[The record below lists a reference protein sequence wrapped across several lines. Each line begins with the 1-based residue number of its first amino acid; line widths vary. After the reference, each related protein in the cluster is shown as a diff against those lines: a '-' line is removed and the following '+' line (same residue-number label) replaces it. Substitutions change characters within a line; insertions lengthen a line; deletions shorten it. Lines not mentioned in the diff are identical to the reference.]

1 VFIIPVVRDLP
12 IRHRSW
18 VVYTLIVVNCAVF
31 TITSAFLSTDA
42 VADRFGFIPAR
53 HELTTVFTSMFL
65 HANLLHILGNMILFW
80 LFGESVEEA
89 LGHVATAL
97 SYVFCGI
104 VATAV
109 YSCLD
114 ADSTIPGIGASGAIS
129 GVVGLY
135 AVLFP
140 RARMDLE
147 VYLWR
152 FHVRTLRTNSVGAVG
167 AWLGEQALLAVAT
180 RSARV
185 QVGVA
190 FSAHVGG
197 LLAGLGLG
205 WFLARSGLS
214 SHYRRMSAEKASR
227 FMVCPSCQRKGPRQ
241 PAGRYRCHR
250 CRCRLQVDE
259 LGNVGLVAPTEV
271 QSSSWPIL
279 ILIAV
284 LACTAIGWAAR
295 SYYNFFTH

>member
-1 VFIIPVVRDLP
+1 MFIIPVVRDLP
-12 IRHRSW
+12 VRHRSW

-31 TITSAFLSTDA
+31 TFTSVFLSTEA
-42 VADRFGFIPAR
+42 VANRFGFIPAR

-89 LGHVATAL
+89 GA
-97 SYVFCGI
+97 CGDRPELLLLRHRGDR
-104 VATAV
+104 V
-109 YSCLD
+109 YSCLN
-114 ADSTIPGIGASGAIS
+114 AHSTIPCIGASGAIS

-135 AVLFP
+135 AALFP

-152 FHVRTLRTNSVGAVG
+152 FHVRTFGTNSAGAVG
-167 AWLGEQALLAVAT
+167 AWLGEQALLAVVT

-214 SHYRRMSAEKASR
+214 SHYRRMAAQKDSR
-227 FMVCPSCQRKGPRQ
+227 FMICPSCQRKGPRQ

-259 LGNVGLVAPTEV
+259 LGNVGLVAPTAAG
-271 QSSSWPIL
+271 STSWPVL
-279 ILIAV
+279 ILIIAA
-284 LACTAIGWAAR
+284 ACAALGWVAR
-295 SYYNFFTH
+295 SYYNFLTH